1 MFFDVKCYY
10 NCFCS
15 EFERIGKMKV
25 LVINAGS
32 SSLKYQLIDV
42 DTKDVIA
49 KGLVDRIGI
58 SDSNVIYK
66 PAMGKT
72 GFAVVRDVKDHTEA
86 IRLVIDAMLDP
97 VNGVIKSM
105 DEIDAVGHRVVHGG
119 EKFTAPVLINDAVME
134 TIETLTDLA
143 PLHNPANM
151 MGIRACREIMPK
163 APMVAV
169 FDTAFHQTMPAE
181 AYIYALPYEAYTD
194 NMVRRYGFH
203 GTSHNYVSKVA
214 VEMLGKPAE
223 ETKIVTCHL
232 GNGSSIA
239 AVKGGKCIDTSMGLT
254 PLEGVPMGTRC
265 GDIDP
270 AIVLY
275 LMKKLNLN
283 VNEMDAYLNKKSG
296 VLGISGVSSDMRDIE
311 AAAKQ
316 GNERAEL
323 ALATLAYKVKKYIG
337 AYVAAMD
344 GVDAIV
350 FTAGV
355 GENAANIRER
365 IISGLGYLGV
375 VPDYE
380 LNSNCPRGQNVE
392 ISKPESSV
400 KVFVIPT
407 DEEMMIATQT
417 AELVKA

>member
-1 MFFDVKCYY
+1 MVFDVKCYY

-151 MGIRACREIMPK
+151 MGIRACREIMPN

-296 VLGISGVSSDMRDIE
+296 VLGISGISSDMRDIE